1 VKLAIFDLD
10 NTLLGGDSD
19 HAWGEF
25 LVEEGIVDG
34 DIHQQTNDQ
43 FYQDYQTGQL
53 DIHAYLEF
61 ALKPIAGKSMEELR
75 NWHIKFME
83 QKINPIILDKGKA
96 LLEKHKNDGDYLLII
111 TATNHFVTGPIADAL
126 GVDDLI
132 ATNPEVIDGVYTGK
146 VNGTPS
152 YQEGKVERLNSWL
165 AKTNMNLKGSYFYSD
180 SHNDLPLLKQVDNP
194 IAVDPDDQ
202 LAQTANNLNWP
213 IISLRG

>member
-1 VKLAIFDLD
+1 
-10 NTLLGGDSD
+10 
-19 HAWGEF
+19 
-25 LVEEGIVDG
+25 
-34 DIHQQTNDQ
+34 
-43 FYQDYQTGQL
+43 
-53 DIHAYLEF
+53 
-61 ALKPIAGKSMEELR
+61 MEELR